1 MLILPALNM
10 SKENSDICIMK
21 VPTNRIKD
29 IVNHYVND
37 IVHLYGKEEASQ
49 LVLLLTEHYFGIDRL
64 KLAVEPDFRLTESE
78 LLTIHFAVKEL
89 KQHKPVQYIIGQKE
103 FFGRQF
109 SVNEDVLI
117 PRPETEQLVQLT
129 IDFISKNKNYKHILD
144 IGTGSGCIAV
154 SLDLEQPEI
163 SVSACDI
170 SKKALETAR
179 KNAETLGA
187 NVAFFECDVIHFNQ
201 DALLPKWDLIVSN
214 PPYVT
219 ENDKK
224 QMMQNVLAWEPH
236 LALFVT
242 DEDPLIFY
250 RSIIQFSTNHL
261 SIGGSILFE
270 INELF
275 GDQLIKLCQ
284 DNHFTDISIH
294 LDFHGKNRF
303 ISAVRTD

>member
-1 MLILPALNM
+1 MLILPALIM

-29 IVNHYVND
+29 IVNHYVNE
-37 IVHLYGKEEASQ
+37 IIPLYGKEEATQ

-89 KQHKPVQYIIGQKE
+89 KQYKPVQYIIGQSE
-103 FFGRQF
+103 FFGRHYF
-109 SVNEDVLI
+109 VNEDVLI

-129 IDFISKNKNYKHILD
+129 IDSISKNKNYKRILD
-144 IGTGSGCIAV
+144 VGTGSGCIAV
-154 SLDLEQPEI
+154 SLAIELPEI

-170 SKKALETAR
+170 SEKALETAK
-179 KNAETLGA
+179 KNADALDAG
-187 NVAFFECDVIHFNQ
+187 VSFFECDVIHFNQ
-201 DALLPKWDLIVSN
+201 DLLPEWDLIVSN

-219 ENDKK
+219 ESDKK
-224 QMMQNVLAWEPH
+224 QMQQNVMAWEPH

-250 RSIIQFSTNHL
+250 RSIIQFSTDHL
-261 SIGGSILFE
+261 SIGGCILFE

-275 GDQLIKLCQ
+275 GNQLVKLLQ

-294 LDFHGKNRF
+294 LDFHSKNRF
-303 ISAVRTD
+303 ISAVRTA